1 MNLVLLLP
9 AALAA
14 LAALA
19 LPLLLHL
26 ARRQQQVPTTFA
38 ALRWLRAKPKPRRRI
53 RFDEWLL
60 LAVRL
65 LLVAL
70 LAFWLA
76 RPVLLGVADATPW
89 TLAVPGV
96 DRAALEAAAAGVRD
110 AEVRWLAPGFPAID
124 QAPADR
130 RVPVTSL
137 LRELDATLPPAAALT
152 VLVPARLAGADGER
166 PRLSR
171 AVDWRIVPDEAAP
184 PDQMRLP
191 PPAFAIRHDDGHAA
205 SVRYLRAAA
214 QSWLADDAAEA
225 VAVAETAD
233 APLPS
238 GGDGVLAW
246 LRAGA
251 LPGDVVQ
258 WVERG
263 GQVLLAAD
271 AAQAMPPAAVAVW
284 RDAAGQPLLEAAP
297 LGKGRV
303 LRFARA
309 LEPRAMPQLLDPGFP
324 RRLREA
330 LQPVA
335 APTLVAAGAHA
346 PRTGG
351 AAWPQPPRDLQP
363 WLAVLVALLA
373 LLERWLATS
382 RRRGAT
388 A

>member
-1 MNLVLLLP
+1 MNLILLLP

-26 ARRQQQVPTTFA
+26 ARRQQQVPTVFA

-53 RFDEWLL
+53 RFDEWPL

-65 LLVAL
+65 LLLAL

-76 RPVLLGVADATPW
+76 RPVLQGVADATPW
-89 TLAVPGV
+89 IVVAPGV
-96 DRAALEAAAAGVRD
+96 DRTARD
-110 AEVRWLAPGFPAID
+110 ATVAGAGDAQVRWLAPGFPAIERA
-124 QAPADR
+124 QADL
-130 RVPVTSL
+130 RVPVSSL
-137 LRELDATLPPAAALT
+137 LRELDATLPKEASLT
-152 VLVPARLAGADGER
+152 VLVPERLAGADGER

-171 AVDWRIVPDEAAP
+171 AVDWRVVPDAGPP
-184 PDQMRLP
+184 PDPARLP
-191 PPAFAIRHDDGHAA
+191 PPVFAIRHDAGHSA

-214 QSWLADDAAEA
+214 QSWQADDTAKAVDVAEA
-225 VAVAETAD
+225 AD
-233 APLPS
+233 APLP
-238 GGDGVLAW
+238 GRDGVLAW
-246 LRAGA
+246 LRAEA
-251 LPGDVVQ
+251 LPGDVVR
-258 WVERG
+258 WVEQG

-297 LGKGRV
+297 LGEGRV

-324 RRLREA
+324 RRLREG

-335 APTLVAAGAHA
+335 APTVAAADAHA
-346 PRTGG
+346 PRTGA

-363 WLAVLVALLA
+363 WLAVLAALLA

-382 RRRGAT
+382 RRRGAM

>member
-14 LAALA
+14 LAALL

-26 ARRQQQVPTTFA
+26 ARRQQQVPTVFA

-53 RFDEWLL
+53 RFDEWPL

-65 LLVAL
+65 LLLAL

-76 RPVLLGVADATPW
+76 RPVLQGAADATPW
-89 TLAVPGV
+89 IVVAPGV
-96 DRAALEAAAAGVRD
+96 DRTARD
-110 AEVRWLAPGFPAID
+110 AAIAGAGDAQVRWLAPGFPAIERA
-124 QAPADR
+124 QADL
-130 RVPVTSL
+130 RVPVSSL
-137 LRELDATLPPAAALT
+137 LRELDASLPKDASLT
-152 VLVPARLAGADGER
+152 VLVPERLAGADGER

-171 AVDWRIVPDEAAP
+171 AVDWRVVPDASPP
-184 PDQMRLP
+184 PDPVRLP
-191 PPAFAIRHDDGHAA
+191 PPPFAIRHDAGHAA

-214 QSWLADDAAEA
+214 QSWQADDATGTVEVTEAAE
-225 VAVAETAD
+225 
-233 APLPS
+233 APLP
-238 GGDGVLAW
+238 GRDGVLAW
-246 LRAGA
+246 LRADP
-251 LPGDVVQ
+251 LPGDVVR
-258 WVERG
+258 WVEQG
-263 GQVLLAAD
+263 GQVLLAVD
-271 AAQAMPPAAVAVW
+271 AAQATPAAVTVW
-284 RDAAGQPLLEAAP
+284 RDAAGEPLLEATP

-324 RRLREA
+324 RRLREG

-335 APTLVAAGAHA
+335 VPTVVAASAHA
-346 PRTGG
+346 PRADG

-363 WLAVLVALLA
+363 WLAALVALLA

-382 RRRGAT
+382 RRRELRA
-388 A
+388 

>member
-14 LAALA
+14 LAALL

-38 ALRWLRAKPKPRRRI
+38 ALRWLRAKPRPRRRI

-65 LLVAL
+65 LLIAL

-76 RPVLLGVADATPW
+76 RPALLGVADATPW
-89 TLAVPGV
+89 TVAVPGI
-96 DRAALEAAAAGVRD
+96 DRAALEAAAAD
-110 AEVRWLAPGFPAID
+110 AEHAEVRWLAPGFPAID
-124 QAPADR
+124 HVQADR
-130 RVPVTSL
+130 SVPVASL
-137 LRELDATLPPAAALT
+137 LRELDATLPRDAALT
-152 VLVPARLAGADGER
+152 VLVPERLAGADGER

-171 AVDWRIVPDEAAP
+171 TVDWRVVPDAAAP
-184 PDQMRLP
+184 PEQARLP
-191 PPAFAIRHDDGHAA
+191 PLAFAVRHDAGHAA

-214 QSWLADDAAEA
+214 HSWQADDAAEA
-225 VAVAETAD
+225 VDVAEAAD
-233 APLPS
+233 APLP
-238 GGDGVLAW
+238 GRDGVLAW
-246 LRAGA
+246 LRADA
-251 LPGDVVQ
+251 LPGDVAQ
-258 WVERG
+258 WVEQG
-263 GQVLLAAD
+263 GQMLLAND
-271 AAQAMPPAAVAVW
+271 AAQAIPPSAVVVW
-284 RDAAGQPLLEAAP
+284 RDAGGQPLLEAAP

-324 RRLREA
+324 RHLREA

-335 APTLVAAGAHA
+335 APAVVAAGAHA
-346 PRTGG
+346 PRAGG
-351 AAWPQPPRDLQP
+351 GAWPQPPRDLQP
-363 WLAVLVALLA
+363 WLAVLAALLA

-382 RRRGAT
+382 RRRGAP